1 MARVESEAGII
12 ATLIHHPE
20 FSYYSEQLLPNHF
33 TNEENRYIYQ
43 AICSLA
49 RDGIT
54 TIDPYNI
61 IQALSAKEAT
71 RRFADELSID
81 QLYTLMDNSDSIAR
95 NTVEEYKLLVNN
107 VMDAAFRRDTF
118 QQLKECQKLCTQ
130 PSEENIEQ
138 KIYKM
143 LDDVM
148 MEFSATNEVPPYKDV
163 VDKCWEE
170 IKGRQGAGYAGIP
183 FKFPALNDYATIE
196 RGELFIFGAE
206 QKQGKSMMLLNC
218 AVDLLKQDYAVLY
231 LDSELNTRLFTS
243 RILAHL
249 SGIEYKR
256 LTSGNYSDEEEKRI
270 LDAKEWLKTRKFTH
284 IYIVVGDENRLFQ
297 LESREPICFR
307 DMGLTVSFGNGTR
320 ATANVTVTNTAVD
333 AINET
338 NAAET
343 VTAAAVNAARPV
355 EMNYRD
361 GQLFVD
367 GIPID
372 LPLVDLAME
381 DLVGVTTPV
390 TTPQLDW
397 NATGRAT
404 VDWFGAVPVAATEP
418 TRPVRAQRAARPR
431 APRAEEPLNPGDTK
445 MLDEFLGSFAIKET
459 LQHA

>member
-1 MARVESEAGII
+1 MTRAEFNNALEEALQKAARVRAYTGGGCEIALIVTRDVYRFLSEHAGV
-12 ATLIHHPE
+12 T
-20 FSYYSEQLLPNHF
+20 F
-33 TNEENRYIYQ
+33 
-43 AICSLA
+43 
-49 RDGIT
+49 DV
-54 TIDPYNI
+54 
-61 IQALSAKEAT
+61 
-71 RRFADELSID
+71 
-81 QLYTLMDNSDSIAR
+81 R
-95 NTVEEYKLLVNN
+95 NTDHGIYRGYRIGIVN
-107 VMDAAFRRDTF
+107 
-118 QQLKECQKLCTQ
+118 
-130 PSEENIEQ
+130 EQ
-138 KIYKM
+138 
-143 LDDVM
+143 
-148 MEFSATNEVPPYKDV
+148 
-163 VDKCWEE
+163 
-170 IKGRQGAGYAGIP
+170 G
-183 FKFPALNDYATIE
+183 
-196 RGELFIFGAE
+196 
-206 QKQGKSMMLLNC
+206 
-218 AVDLLKQDYAVLY
+218 
-231 LDSELNTRLFTS
+231 
-243 RILAHL
+243 
-249 SGIEYKR
+249 
-256 LTSGNYSDEEEKRI
+256 YSDI
-270 LDAKEWLKTRKFTH
+270 LKPAMLGMEYYNGMEVND
-284 IYIVVGDENRLFQ
+284 IIVVGDENRLFQ

-418 TRPVRAQRAARPR
+418 TRPVRVQRAARPR